1 MIITFASQKGGTAC
15 SALSTNIAVLRAIR
29 EPKSNLLIVDTD
41 TQGSSYDWNL
51 ERLELGINP
60 KIECIKLK
68 GKYLL
73 EEIDELEK
81 IFTDIVV
88 DVGGKD
94 SEELRLA
101 LLMADKL
108 IVPTLPSQF
117 DIWALEFIDKLIPEC
132 RKAGNNNLIGNVLLT
147 RVSTHPLLGKAEVE
161 EAISAIEDFTYL
173 SSMKSVIRERNVFR
187 KSSRSGISVQEIT
200 PKNNKAKLEL
210 NELYEEIY
218 SEA

>member
-15 SALSTNIAVLRAIR
+15 SVLSTNIAVLRAIR
-29 EPKSNLLIVDTD
+29 EPKSKILIVDTD
-41 TQGSSYDWNL
+41 SQGSSYDWNL

-68 GKYLL
+68 GKHLVEELDKL
-73 EEIDELEK
+73 EE

-94 SEELRLA
+94 SGELRLS
-101 LLMADKL
+101 LLIAEKL

-117 DIWALEFIDKLIPEC
+117 DLWALEFIDKLIPEC
-132 RKAGNNNLIGNVLLT
+132 RKAGNKDLIGNVLFT
-147 RVSTHPLLGKAEVE
+147 RVSTHPSLGNAEVE
-161 EAISAIEDFTYL
+161 EATSAIEDFAYL
-173 SSMKSVIRERNVFR
+173 SPMKSVIRERNVFR
-187 KSSRSGISVQEIT
+187 KSSRSGIAVEEIT
-200 PKNNKAKLEL
+200 PSDKKAKLEL

-218 SEA
+218 GEA

>member
-15 SALSTNIAVLRAIR
+15 SVLSTNIAVLRAIR
-29 EPKSNLLIVDTD
+29 EPESKILIVDTD

-60 KIECIKLK
+60 GIECIKLK
-68 GKYLL
+68 GKHLI

-101 LLMADKL
+101 LLMADNL

-117 DIWALEFIDKLIPEC
+117 DLWALEFIDKIIPEC
-132 RKAGNNNLIGNVLLT
+132 RKAGNKNLTGNILFT

-161 EAISAIEDFTYL
+161 EATLAIEDYKYL
-173 SSMKSVIRERNVFR
+173 SPMKNVIRERNVWR
-187 KSSRSGISVQEIT
+187 KSSRSGIAVAEIT
-200 PKNNKAKLEL
+200 PSDKKAKLEL

-218 SEA
+218 GEA